1 MSGPIVFS
9 IRSPRFVVT
18 VASWLKHDDVIS
30 YCFVWSSSEKK
41 LSWPFQNGTDV
52 FLRFILRFE
61 SNDFDWSDE
70 VFFWKLDWTK
80 LYISSRLELLRFGS
94 ETELKIDEVLVA
106 TRVPDCDLSNRTKEN
121 TVMRF
126 GQTIT
131 MTMVDKLL
139 VSIRYIIIYEPVFVH
154 DESLFLRKSWINLIN
169 QNYLLT
175 WLIWKWTKLY
185 VLIGVRVPYFVNKV
199 TT

>member
-70 VFFWKLDWTK
+70 VFLKAGLDK
-80 LYISSRLELLRFGS
+80 
-94 ETELKIDEVLVA
+94 
-106 TRVPDCDLSNRTKEN
+106 
-121 TVMRF
+121 
-126 GQTIT
+126 
-131 MTMVDKLL
+131 
-139 VSIRYIIIYEPVFVH
+139 IIYFVT
-154 DESLFLRKSWINLIN
+154 FRIV
-169 QNYLLT
+169 T
-175 WLIWKWTKLY
+175 FR
-185 VLIGVRVPYFVNKV
+185 VRNRVEDR
-199 TT
+199 